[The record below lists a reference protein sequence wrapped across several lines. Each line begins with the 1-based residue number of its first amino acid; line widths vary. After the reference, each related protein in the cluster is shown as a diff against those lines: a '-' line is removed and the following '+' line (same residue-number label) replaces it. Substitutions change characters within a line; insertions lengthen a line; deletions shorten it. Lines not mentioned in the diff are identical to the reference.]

1 MQVTKSSQHCSL
13 SFGQEAQSNASSST
27 IVNSPQMSRI
37 PRQPGPG
44 NRSWLSTYKITVQ
57 EETKPVLSVVDN
69 PSGSCIAEARPA
81 SVSDEPCCS
90 PESRLAKT
98 AVVQKKKKSGKAQG
112 TAATISS
119 EETKFVLFIAS
130 KSDFRIEKTRPVPM
144 PSEFLHLEQDLDKIS
159 TLYKGDN
166 FVEAKKKAIVMVK
179 ILEGKPEAEN
189 LIRYLNSVIFLCHVM
204 QDMTFCHDLPA
215 NNSAGFINWMLTIAE
230 AAGQESDDLP
240 ASSKLMLFC
249 LRWAAD
255 AGDQGARQYLV
266 KVLLFRQLCPDMP
279 SPNVHFFPAEA
290 LEHLVNMARDDS
302 QLPKPGND
310 QDGVI
315 SRMVELIKLRNTENL
330 DSKKKEL
337 VDFLR
342 HHSQPEIQL
351 LIPLIYTS
359 EVFGP
364 AEYDKAREYLER
376 FPAPDVGEA
385 VNSPVADVCQF
396 WKLMCTVVPQESHE
410 AGTIEELN
418 QLAQKGFL
426 AAIHLL
432 SELSRER
439 EDILLTH
446 VVSFILSPKPCF
458 SEYPHLIHS
467 LCKFYSEKIKKQNDL
482 NEQGIQEHAEEMLNN
497 IKGFLRN
504 ARIQGDSRMRDHII
518 WSGFRKIFT
527 TENLRKTGRES
538 VPPLPEATIK
548 ILKNSQYTQDPA
560 ALIYIHCAQVLR
572 HGNADEKLIE
582 AAERKDA
589 LSTYFHML
597 MMSDATEEM
606 DNVVLANKLLD
617 VLHVKAQDFRVWRD
631 HPGFADFI
639 NNLYLCAPLCRE
651 SESCNLLSFDLL
663 NLMGKLKKKDN
674 AGMSEVLNS
683 LGLEKMLK
691 GEIEEANQYYKQAWD
706 LKDPSD
712 REGCCPWLV
721 DESAYQVVRLDLP
734 EYYYQ
739 LSSIQVESSHPME
752 TRCRLNRLLSVWKKM
767 QESKDPSL
775 WDAWITTTC
784 DFITHSRWHITPKMC
799 QTLIDNIIV
808 AIAKQYSLSS
818 NLLLTASKQL
828 LPMMN
833 SMANRRKVEGI
844 PDFSEL
850 TTGVCELEQAIS
862 NQASTQLETGSTDEM
877 ARLPSIKSV
886 NSCVVQ
892 HHVLANVQKAGS
904 IDDIIKYMKKL
915 TLDSD
920 VDSAALIR
928 LLAPLFDSKSLPLEY
943 IDDIS
948 NILLLLQK
956 KLNKRLNMLSELKID
971 LECRLMVAMHVY
983 CYDFIGN
990 TGEIMTNII
999 EIMDNQKTALIIK
1012 DPKCVMMHINNI
1024 NSEFDEEKEY
1034 NMFCWAILID
1044 KSSEK
1049 FNNSLIDVIESYHPR
1064 VVLKLFHKLF
1074 KTKSECILK
1083 LEQLR
1088 DEYDSCSYVLRFFI
1102 CQLKGQK
1109 EEILLLLRECM
1120 RKRTLKAEQKI
1131 QLLWYAYESPSIVDN
1146 AMIKQA
1152 AILIKHLPQHIFI
1165 RVLTEDF
1172 RNVGQLKKIISS
1184 SMIFELEPF
1193 HIAEF
1198 AFKLLTINETQ
1209 AVEFWTVSN
1218 SAYPLAMLAWHGIQS
1233 QGREPIDV
1241 GKELLRAAENGEV
1254 KAQCELIHWL
1264 IKRQRGGEKID
1275 PELKRKACRFVHF
1288 LSPIAG
1294 AESVLYQGITQ
1305 YIGFGC
1311 KPDQIAGKERIN
1323 EALTKDP
1330 LIVALRLYDFKEQGL
1345 FALPDDTTDYLWRYA
1360 QALSERDNDPYNRR
1374 DNYFNN
1380 LFLSYGS
1387 VALQKL
1393 LTSLRNRAESGPSG
1407 KAVYQK
1413 AASRLGEWLA
1423 QTTVF
1428 SASASRGTS
1437 RVTASSTKT
1446 SPKKPKGVES
1456 PARAPRK
1463 TSKVTVSPTK
1473 ESQKALKESACT
1485 EDDVD
1490 QVIDC
1495 ATADN
1500 WNSGALGKINQLTNR
1515 LRLEKTDLKTETKGE
1530 IEEKL
1535 HILLTVMPVGTQEL
1549 AKCADAVVDLI
1560 SSPEKVTELIL
1571 FWITQSKFAQYRD
1584 EKAFWLERI
1593 LKCFPKDHSINLND
1607 HKEEVLC
1614 FLELL
1619 IQHQSI
1625 PKEAEYLLNGLSV
1638 DERAQLLLKGLPEG
1652 INTNPKMYQQY
1663 VETVQSPDSTLI
1675 DNIWRALKSES
1686 DAALIRATFTALI
1699 RQRSSEL
1706 CAIKADDGR
1715 LNGIDL
1721 YRLFSDSSTSDRET
1735 LLEDTFFALRE
1746 LLVKSYLQFRKENP
1760 GKLPPPKHL
1769 ESTIRKFVD
1778 GKQRSIKDSL
1788 DILIMTREHKVNA
1801 ALLQDYHCRI
1811 KQMASEYL
1819 MCENTDCEQRLIAN
1833 AILCLIL

>member
-13 SFGQEAQSNASSST
+13 LFGQEAQSNASSSMT
-27 IVNSPQMSRI
+27 SNSPQMSQI
-37 PRQPGPG
+37 PRQPGQG
-44 NRSWLSTYKITVQ
+44 NRSWLSTYNITIP
-57 EETKPVLSVVDN
+57 EETKPVLSVDN
-69 PSGSCIAEARPA
+69 PGGSNVEEVRPA
-81 SVSDEPCCS
+81 SISDESICS
-90 PESRLAKT
+90 GSSVAETSIVQKGKRSEEAQET
-98 AVVQKKKKSGKAQG
+98 AVA
-112 TAATISS
+112 IL
-119 EETKFVLFIAS
+119 EETRLVLSIAS
-130 KSDFRIEKTRPVPM
+130 QSDFKIEKTRPVPI
-144 PSEFLHLEQDLDKIS
+144 PDEFLYFDRNLDDIS

-266 KVLLFRQLCPDMP
+266 KILLFRQLCPDMP
-279 SPNVHFFPAEA
+279 SPDVHFFPAEA
-290 LEHLVNMARDDS
+290 LEHLVNMARDDT

-467 LCKFYSEKIKKQNDL
+467 LCKFYSEKIKKQNGL
-482 NEQGIQEHAEEMLNN
+482 NEPGIQGHAEEMLNN

-518 WSGFRKIFT
+518 WPGFRKIFN

-548 ILKNSQYTQDPA
+548 ILQNSQYTQDPA

-631 HPGFADFI
+631 HPGFEDFI
-639 NNLYLCAPLCRE
+639 NKLHLCALRRRE
-651 SESCNLLSFDLL
+651 PESCNLLCLDLL
-663 NLMGKLKKKDN
+663 KLMGNLKKDSSGIPKI
-674 AGMSEVLNS
+674 LNS
-683 LGLEKMLK
+683 IGLGKMLQGK
-691 GEIEEANQYYKQAWD
+691 IEEANQYYKQAWD
-706 LKDPSD
+706 QMDPSNRGD
-712 REGCCPWLV
+712 RWRVNETT
-721 DESAYQVVRLDLP
+721 YQVVRPDLP

-752 TRCRLNRLLSVWKKM
+752 TRCRFNQLLSVWKKM

-775 WDAWITTTC
+775 WDAWITMTC
-784 DFITHSRWHITPKMC
+784 DFITFSRWHITPKMC

-808 AIAKQYSLSS
+808 AIAKQHSLSS
-818 NLLLTASKQL
+818 NLLLTAGSQL
-828 LPMMN
+828 LSIMN
-833 SMANRRKVEGI
+833 NVANRRKVEGM

-850 TTGVCELEQAIS
+850 TTGARELDQAIN
-862 NQASTQLETGSTDEM
+862 NQASTHLEIGSTDEV
-877 ARLPSIKSV
+877 ARLPNLNIA
-886 NSCVVQ
+886 NSYVVQ
-892 HHVLANVQKAGS
+892 HHVLANVQEAKS
-904 IDDIIKYMKKL
+904 IDDVIKYMKKL
-915 TLDSD
+915 TLESD
-920 VDSAALIR
+920 VDSATFIR
-928 LLAPLFDSKSLPLEY
+928 LLVPWFDSELLPPKC
-943 IDDIS
+943 IDDVS

-956 KLNKRLNMLSELKID
+956 KLGEQANVILELKID
-971 LECRLMVAMHVY
+971 SECRLMVAMHMY
-983 CYDFIGN
+983 CDDFIG
-990 TGEIMTNII
+990 EICKTMENII
-999 EIMDNQKTALIIK
+999 ERMDDKKTTLIIK
-1012 DPKCVMMHINNI
+1012 NSKRVMMNI
-1024 NSEFDEEKEY
+1024 DRLGGEFSDKKEY
-1034 NMFCWAILID
+1034 GVFCWAALEDKTLVEFNELLI
-1044 KSSEK
+1044 
-1049 FNNSLIDVIESYHPR
+1049 NAIELYHPR
-1064 VVLKLFHKLF
+1064 VALKLFHKLF
-1074 KTKSECILK
+1074 KTKEECILK

-1088 DEYDSCSYVLRFFI
+1088 DEYDNYSHVLRFVI

-1109 EEILLLLRECM
+1109 DEILPLLKDGM
-1120 RKRTLKAEQKI
+1120 RKKTLSDDQKI
-1131 QLLWYAYESPSIVDN
+1131 RLLWYAYESPSIIDKMALKQVATLINNLPNYFFIKILVKDVRSHKQFLKVATLDN
-1146 AMIKQA
+1146 ISTLKESQLSEIALKVLPLDSNCA
-1152 AILIKHLPQHIFI
+1152 ASMW
-1165 RVLTEDF
+1165 RVFDSE
-1172 RNVGQLKKIISS
+1172 
-1184 SMIFELEPF
+1184 
-1193 HIAEF
+1193 
-1198 AFKLLTINETQ
+1198 
-1209 AVEFWTVSN
+1209 
-1218 SAYPLAMLAWHGIQS
+1218 YPLAMLKWHHDILALGF
-1233 QGREPIDV
+1233 DV
-1241 GKELLRAAENGEV
+1241 GQALQTAAENGEV

-1264 IKRQRGGEKID
+1264 LEQERDGEKIAH
-1275 PELKRKACRFVHF
+1275 ELKRKACRFVH
-1288 LSPIAG
+1288 LPHPMAG

-1305 YIGFGC
+1305 YLGFSGE
-1311 KPDQIAGKERIN
+1311 PDLMTGKQKIQ
-1323 EALTKDP
+1323 EALDMDP
-1330 LIVALRLYDFKEQGL
+1330 LIVALRLYDLKEQGL
-1345 FALPDDTTDYLWRYA
+1345 FALPGDTTDYLWCYA
-1360 QALSERDNDPYNRR
+1360 QALSERDKDPYNRR

-1387 VALQKL
+1387 EALQKL
-1393 LTSLRNRAESGPSG
+1393 LVSLRNRAESGPSG

-1413 AASRLGEWLA
+1413 AASRLGGWFA

-1428 SASASRGTS
+1428 SASASRGIS

-1446 SPKKPKGVES
+1446 SPKKPKGAES
-1456 PARAPRK
+1456 LARASRK
-1463 TSKVTVSPTK
+1463 TSKVTVSSTK
-1473 ESQKALKESACT
+1473 ESQKTLKESVCT

-1495 ATADN
+1495 ATTGN

-1515 LRLEKTDLKTETKGE
+1515 LRREKADLETVTKGGV
-1530 IEEKL
+1530 EEKL
-1535 HILLTVMPVGTQEL
+1535 HLLLTVMPVGTQEL

-1571 FWITQSKFAQYRD
+1571 FWITQSKFAQNRD

-1619 IQHQSI
+1619 IQHQLI
-1625 PKEAEYLLNGLSV
+1625 PKEAEYLLDGLSA

-1652 INTNPKMYQQY
+1652 INANPKMYQQY

-1686 DAALIRATFTALI
+1686 DAALVRATFTALI

-1778 GKQRSIKDSL
+1778 GKQRSMKDSL

-1819 MCENTDCEQRLIAN
+1819 MCENTDCEQRLTAN